1 MVELRIY
8 ASDISDMDETLD
20 RAFDIRNQ
28 WGQEAVSVGGRISRE
43 KHFPAGSVHEV
54 IQMQQIQIDELVKTV
69 NQLKKKTGWIAG
81 YDDHGWDTN
90 DDIKFVKEDK

>member
-43 KHFPAGSVHEV
+43 KHFPSGSMHEV
-54 IQMQQIQIDELVKTV
+54 IQMQQIQIDELMKTV
-69 NQLKKKTGWIAG
+69 NQLKKKTGWISG
-81 YDDHGWDTN
+81 YDDHGWDTS
-90 DDIKFVKEDK
+90 DKIKFVKEDK